1 VDSKID
7 IVIVSYA
14 KDDYCKSLT
23 SRCIETLFSSEEN
36 SSEIFNVI
44 VVESQEGVTWNY
56 KNCNIQTLSAP
67 LPYGYH
73 KFLNFGR
80 KSGSSEWV
88 ALCNNDLEFTKN
100 WFSTILDCHE
110 KNPDVISFS
119 PICPMTQVMYGIYP
133 HSGIRFGHNIRKEL
147 SGWCIVHKREIY
159 DIIGDLDERFFHWF
173 CDNDYAMTLM
183 QQGLKHALVTDSIV
197 IHHDKNIGKTTEA
210 VVSDNTEMFRLT
222 TGSQPIFL
230 EKWGLL

>member
-1 VDSKID
+1 MDSKID

-159 DIIGDLDERFFHWF
+159 DI
-173 CDNDYAMTLM
+173 
-183 QQGLKHALVTDSIV
+183 KV
-197 IHHDKNIGKTTEA
+197 KTT
-210 VVSDNTEMFRLT
+210 STELCEGIPYLF
-222 TGSQPIFL
+222 
-230 EKWGLL
+230 KKLLDYSYSLNFEDKPDYSYMTRQCKNYLKLYI